1 MRISLF
7 SGIVGI
13 ITMASACGQAPQE
26 QTPMVSKVPIISESN
41 VGLDVLARGPYSVVT
56 REYNLGAGID
66 PLVMI
71 AGAQVATDVRG
82 ILFLPQGNGHF
93 GSQHFPL
100 VVFLHGNHGSC
111 RLVDPN
117 GGLPDDNHIE
127 FSLSGHCD
135 DGRVEAPSYRGYD
148 YLADHLASHGY
159 AVVSINAN
167 LGLAGLGGTTADPA
181 FIMAR
186 GRLVL
191 KHLSLLYQASSSA
204 DADLRFGID
213 LRGQLDFGHV
223 GLMGHSRGGEG
234 VRAAMHLQRT
244 RDPMS
249 YAPTLSRML
258 IEGVFEFAPVDA
270 NAVDPVTLAP
280 LPLSAEGTNWSVVLG
295 SCDRDVADYQGVGP
309 FSRRR
314 GEALAGQVLF
324 SSVMVIPGANH
335 NYFNTEW
342 KVVDGAAEA
351 ITCPTGDTYLWN
363 PNWDPTT
370 VRRVSGSPEQRQ
382 LAIATLSSFFRGF
395 VGNYPNRASYQK
407 LFDPQYRPP
416 AQVSALADP
425 LRESLWHDL
434 SEVAHQLDSSNGT
447 VTATPYREVLDEPT
461 HAFQGR
467 QVTDIHWDAANPN
480 SYYDFHLWED
490 GRTLNGAWIISPS
503 LARYQDTADDPL
515 ENEPL
520 DIGVQLLYADGG
532 VSSAVRLPTYVAL
545 TNRVN
550 EHSCEALGG
559 VPGGTDVCLFRNVT
573 VAGCHNEGGQFHPYA
588 TNPDLG
594 DCELPLVGKRFLI
607 FREVPIEI
615 RDFAPGDTSA
625 FSRPV
630 RGLRLVFDGT
640 QSGRVYVDPA
650 FALRLPF
657 KGDVNADGRVD
668 IIDAL
673 RTAQVSSGQSVVP
686 FSTRAADVNCD
697 SAVDINDALLI
708 SRLSD
713 GIIESL
719 PCAH

>member
-1 MRISLF
+1 MPPR
-7 SGIVGI
+7 
-13 ITMASACGQAPQE
+13 
-26 QTPMVSKVPIISESN
+26 
-41 VGLDVLARGPYSVVT
+41 
-56 REYNLGAGID
+56 
-66 PLVMI
+66 
-71 AGAQVATDVRG
+71 VATDVRG

-93 GSQHFPL
+93 GTQHFPL

-111 RLVDPN
+111 RVVDPN
-117 GGLPDDNHIE
+117 GGLPDDNYTE

-135 DGRVEAPSYRGYD
+135 DGRVEVPSHRGYD

-186 GRLVL
+186 WRPGREPAL
-191 KHLSLLYQASSSA
+191 KRSQASSSS
-204 DADLRFGID
+204 DADLRCGMD
-213 LRGQLDFGHV
+213 RRGQLDCGHV
-223 GLMGHSRGGEG
+223 GWRGHSRGGEG

-249 YAPTLSRML
+249 YAPALSRML
-258 IEGVFEFAPVDA
+258 IEGVFELAPVDA
-270 NAVDPVTLAP
+270 HTVDPVTLAP

-314 GEALAGQVLF
+314 GEALAGQALF
-324 SSVMVIPGANH
+324 SSVLVIPGANH
-335 NYFNTEW
+335 AYFNTEW
-342 KVVDGAAEA
+342 KLVDGAAQA
-351 ITCPTGDTYLWN
+351 STCPTGDTYLWN

-370 VRRVSGSPEQRQ
+370 VRRVSGSAEQRQ

-395 VGNYPNRASYQK
+395 VGNYPKRAAYQK

-416 AQVSALADP
+416 VQVSSLADP

-434 SEVAHQLDSSNGT
+434 SEAARQLDSSDGT
-447 VTATPYREVLDEPT
+447 VNATPYREVLDYPT
-461 HAFQGR
+461 FDFQGR
-467 QVTDIHWDAANPN
+467 TVTDIHWEHASPD
-480 SYYDFHLWED
+480 SYYDFHLWD
-490 GRTLNGAWIISPS
+490 GDRTLNGAWIISPS

-515 ENEPL
+515 EDVAL
-520 DIGVQLLYADGG
+520 DIGVRLLYADGS
-532 VSSAVRLPTYVAL
+532 VSSAVRLPSYAAL

-550 EHSCEALGG
+550 EHGCEVLGG
-559 VPGGTDVCLFRNVT
+559 VPNGAGVCLFRDMAVST
-573 VAGCHNEGGQFHPYA
+573 CRDDGGQFHPSA

-615 RDFAPGDTSA
+615 RDFAPGDASA

-630 RGLRLVFDGT
+630 RGVRLVFDGT
-640 QSGRVYVDPA
+640 ERGRLYVDRV

-657 KGDVNADGRVD
+657 KGDVNADGRID
-668 IIDAL
+668 INDAL
-673 RTAQVSSGQSVVP
+673 RTAQVSGGQAAMP
-686 FSTRAADVNCD
+686 FSARAADVNCD
-697 SAVDINDALLI
+697 GMVNINDALLI
-708 SRLSD
+708 SRFSGGLVD
-713 GIIESL
+713 GF